1 MSYHEKD
8 FQSAFTSWVK
18 ANPNMFPTST
28 AFELKLT
35 KGKSLPFNAVMEHQ
49 IIALQKAKGR
59 GVFHKISDMSF
70 GFKPFDAFWL
80 RGAQAYVVIMYYVP
94 QKRHVCYAIDVNIFV
109 EEAQHSKRK
118 SLTEQ
123 RAGEIGMLITL

>member
-8 FQSAFTSWVK
+8 FQSTFTSWVK

-49 IIALQKAKGR
+49 ITALQKAKWR

-70 GFKPFDAFWL
+70 GYKPFDAFWL

-94 QKRHVCYAIDVNIFV
+94 QKRHVCYAIDVDVFV
-109 EEAQHSKRK
+109 KEARGSRRK
-118 SLTEQ
+118 SLTEE
-123 RAGEIGMLITL
+123 RANEIGIFIQL